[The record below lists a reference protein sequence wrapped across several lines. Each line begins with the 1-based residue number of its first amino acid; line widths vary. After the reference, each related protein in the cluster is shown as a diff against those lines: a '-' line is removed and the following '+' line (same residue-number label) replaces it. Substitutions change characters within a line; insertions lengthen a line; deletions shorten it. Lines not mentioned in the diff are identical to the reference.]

1 MFSSIKSMY
10 YKEHKQWCKRECTPI
25 SYSVM
30 LVLDMFTLILMFV
43 FGVPGKKI
51 GRATELLK
59 PEEVVEQVNIRTIA
73 ASPLEYDAKLE
84 DVEAYFG
91 QFAKVF
97 AACIV
102 LFLIIN

>member
-1 MFSSIKSMY
+1 MY
-10 YKEHKQWCKRECTPI
+10 PYFLFCYVGARYVYTYFDV
-25 SYSVM
+25 S
-30 LVLDMFTLILMFV
+30 
-43 FGVPGKKI
+43 GKKI